1 MISSLK
7 YLARLAT
14 GDATLGPSGHSVVW
28 LNGAL
33 RKLGEML
40 SATSQTIAK
49 SSGVPHPRRMRYS
62 TFSTQ
67 PVPSRHGVHLPH
79 DSWE

>member
-7 YLARLAT
+7 YLFRLAI

-28 LNGAL
+28 LNGAVM
-33 RKLGEML
+33 KFGEML

-49 SSGVPHPRRMRYS
+49 SSGRA
-62 TFSTQ
+62 
-67 PVPSRHGVHLPH
+67 
-79 DSWE
+79 